1 MRKIF
6 LVLVG
11 MLFCLSGCAPTPKE
25 KALALVSTGA
35 VSAELVGQIQEYV
48 EAQLKVPVRLS
59 NKPAWAKKTGVSD
72 LKKVALRAKSDADVV
87 YIVIASA
94 EGSEDHLQVF
104 EEDGVAVINVA
115 PLATDDVKKFDRRVE
130 RQVMRAAAFLF
141 GLPPTPDP
149 FCVTRNYSSLEDLD
163 RMGRNY
169 SPPWQGR
176 YAKEAAA
183 RGLLPLQS
191 ENDAPRQP
199 PSL

>member
-6 LVLVG
+6 LVLLG
-11 MLFCLSGCAPTPKE
+11 MVFCLSGCAPTPKE

-35 VSAELVGQIQEYV
+35 VSAELVGQIQQYV
-48 EAQLKVPVRLS
+48 EGQLQVPVRVSEKLS
-59 NKPAWAKKTGVSD
+59 WAKKTDLNS
-72 LKKVALRAKSDADVV
+72 LKKAALRAKSDADVV
-87 YIVIASA
+87 YMVIASVDGE
-94 EGSEDHLQVF
+94 EGHLEVF
-104 EEDGVAVINVA
+104 EDEGVAIINVA
-115 PLATDDVKKFDRRVE
+115 PIYTEDVKKFDRRVE

-149 FCVTRNYSSLEDLD
+149 FCVTRDYSSVEDLD

-183 RGLLPLQS
+183 RGLLPVQS
-191 ENDAPRQP
+191 ESDGQRKP
-199 PSL
+199 PAL